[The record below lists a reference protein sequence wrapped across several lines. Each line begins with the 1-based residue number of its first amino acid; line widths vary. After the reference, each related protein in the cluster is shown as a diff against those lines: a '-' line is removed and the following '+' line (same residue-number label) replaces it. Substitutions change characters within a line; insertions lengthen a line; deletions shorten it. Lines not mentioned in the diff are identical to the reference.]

1 MILQICG
8 GCGEHGRN
16 SFLIKGDGVSFL
28 LDAGKGNG
36 GSLPDFPLEAIPHLD
51 ALFLSHSH
59 ADHSGAIPFLRSHG
73 FQGPVIATAPTL
85 AQLPFDP
92 GKTLL
97 IHPEENRFKTI
108 SFHGGRSGHCIGSV
122 WLFMSIGER
131 TLFYSGDYHEGGPV
145 YRCDAVRDV
154 TAGLAIVD
162 AAYGS
167 HETTVPE
174 AEEAIITIVK
184 DLLSTHPSL
193 LMPVPKHGRG
203 LDMIRLLSSRLP
215 GVPLYADATQLAEL
229 HADPS
234 GFWSVPFDASP
245 QVYQGMIQPGVT
257 FVSDPQLATAEGRQ
271 ASVGIPVLFTGT
283 IDPGSFAE
291 KVRSSG
297 QGRFQSY
304 PVHQGIPSFQRL
316 KAVNAFT
323 RVIPFHSAELPVS
336 SPIVF

>member
-1 MILQICG
+1 MILDIYG

-16 SFLIKGDGVSFL
+16 CFSLKEDGL
-28 LDAGKGNG
+28 HILMDAGKGNG
-36 GSLPDFPLEAIPHLD
+36 GKLPDVPLEEIPRLD
-51 ALFLSHSH
+51 AVLLSHSH
-59 ADHSGAIPFLRSHG
+59 ADHCGAIPFLREHG
-73 FQGPVIATAPTL
+73 FQGPVIATAETL
-85 AQLPFDP
+85 SQLPFDP
-92 GKTLL
+92 GKKMV
-97 IHPEENRFKTI
+97 IHRGENQFRNL
-108 SFHGGRSGHCIGSV
+108 SFQWGRSGHCIGAIWMV
-122 WLFMSIGER
+122 LHLGER
-131 TLFYSGDYHEGGPV
+131 TVCYSADYHEDGPV
-145 YRCDAVRDV
+145 YRCDPIRNVS
-154 TAGLAIVD
+154 AGLAIVD

-167 HETTVPE
+167 HETTVE
-174 AEEAIITIVK
+174 DAESAIITLVK
-184 DLLSTHPSL
+184 DLLASHPSL

-245 QVYQGMIQPGVT
+245 QVYQGTIQPGVT